1 MSLQE
6 IVDVLIEKG
15 NAIVNSP
22 RERFDF
28 TRENTPGLSNGE
40 RHDRVEAN
48 DILNDIETY
57 PHIFVLGCLMN
68 RQYPVE
74 KCWIIPY
81 RFIKDSRVGSFSF
94 TALKGTSSKLIADW
108 MSKPPKHRLYPEMAE
123 VFYLGIQRIDR
134 YYSGDASKIWQGN
147 PSAATVIERFRA
159 FKGAG
164 PKISTM
170 AAHILFH
177 RFKVPM
183 SALSSIDIP
192 ADKHVCRVFQR
203 LGLIRS
209 DIPSAQVKEVVI
221 AAARQF
227 NPPYPAV
234 FDRPAWLIGRKWCY
248 EQSPDCTACPMKNLC
263 PSSLAP
269 RMI

>member
-6 IVDVLIEKG
+6 IVDVLIERG

-48 DILNDIETY
+48 DILNNIETY
-57 PHIFVLGCLMN
+57 PHIFMLGCLMN

-81 RFIKDSRVGSFSF
+81 RFVKDNRIGSFSF
-94 TALKGTSSKLIADW
+94 SAIRGTRRELIADW
-108 MSKPPKHRLYPEMAE
+108 MSNPPKHRFHRQMAD
-123 VFYLGIQRIDR
+123 VFYSSIQRIDR
-134 YYSGDASKIWQGN
+134 EYSGDASRIWQGN
-147 PSAATVIERFRA
+147 PSAAIVREQLGA

-164 PKISTM
+164 AKIANM
-170 AAHILFH
+170 AAHILYH

-183 SALSSIDIP
+183 SDLTSIDMPI
-192 ADKHVCRVFQR
+192 DTHICRVFQK

-209 DIPSAQVKEVVI
+209 DISTAQVKKAVI

-227 NPPYPAV
+227 NPSYPAV
-234 FDRPAWLIGRKWCY
+234 FDRPVWLIGKNWCR
-248 EQSPDCTACPMKNLC
+248 EQNPDCLACSMRNIC

-269 RMI
+269 

>member
-1 MSLQE
+1 MSLQQ
-6 IVDVLIEKG
+6 IVDVLIERG
-15 NAIVNSP
+15 NDIVNSP
-22 RERFDF
+22 RKRFDF
-28 TRENTPGLSNGE
+28 TRENTLGLSNRE
-40 RHDRVEAN
+40 RQDRAEAN

-57 PHIFVLGCLMN
+57 PHVFVLGCLMN
-68 RQYPVE
+68 RQYSVE

-81 RFIKDSRVGSFSF
+81 RFVKDNRIGSFSF
-94 TALKGTSSKLIADW
+94 TALRGTSRKLVADW
-108 MSKPPKHRLYPEMAE
+108 MSNPPKHRFHRKVAD
-123 VFYLGIQRIDR
+123 VFYSGIQRIDKE
-134 YYSGDASKIWQGN
+134 YSGDASEIWQGN
-147 PSAATVIERFRA
+147 PRAATVIERFRA

-164 PKISTM
+164 SKIANM

-183 SALSSIDIP
+183 SDLSSIDIP
-192 ADKHVCRVFQR
+192 ADRHVCHVFQR

-209 DIPSAQVKEVVI
+209 DIPSAQVKKAVI

-227 NPPYPAV
+227 NPSYPAV
-234 FDRPAWLIGRKWCY
+234 FDCPAWLIGRKWCH

-269 RMI
+269 